1 MSRNE
6 TYNLEK
12 YAINPSQQIWKSFGS
27 VNLTKGDIE
36 ILTYDSLPITDNI
49 MNAALELLKQ
59 LYPDLKGLQGL
70 TFIENDLLEP
80 IESGFRFIRVINEHF
95 DRWIAISNLMAEKPD
110 EEVLIYDSNY
120 NPNKKYS
127 NHCNHTIFKSMNGR
141 KGIKVIV
148 PLVSQQ
154 KYRFQS
160 GLYAIAFLQTLC
172 CGEDPSQILFASL
185 PNNLRKHLIDCF
197 KSDCFTKF
205 PLGNTCPLF
214 SVVVTRD

>member
-1 MSRNE
+1 
-6 TYNLEK
+6 
-12 YAINPSQQIWKSFGS
+12 
-27 VNLTKGDIE
+27 LTKGDIE

-59 LYPDLKGLQGL
+59 QYPDLKGLQGL

-95 DRWIAISNLMAEKPD
+95 DRWIVISNLMAEKPD

-148 PLVSQQ
+148 PLS
-154 KYRFQS
+154 
-160 GLYAIAFLQTLC
+160 
-172 CGEDPSQILFASL
+172 
-185 PNNLRKHLIDCF
+185 
-197 KSDCFTKF
+197 TKI
-205 PLGNTCPLF
+205 
-214 SVVVTRD
+214 